1 MLTKLR
7 GRSIYHRAV
16 TALFTGLRRGAK
28 MLGVHE
34 ALEETKAGIGFK
46 ETKTKNGRRDIS
58 LPDAVVDVLRK
69 QRREQMEQRKALGL
83 GKLRDDALVFRALDG
98 GPSRPTNLSSGW
110 ADVAEAIGLP
120 GVTFHALPHPHA

>member
-58 LPDAVVDVLRK
+58 LPDAVVDVLRE
-69 QRREQMEQRKALGL
+69 QRSEQMEQRKALGL
-83 GKLRDDALVFRALDG
+83 GKLRDDALVFPALERRA
-98 GPSRPTNLSSGW
+98 
-110 ADVAEAIGLP
+110 
-120 GVTFHALPHPHA
+120 F